1 MSARIRRPVLVVGI
15 LLVAAG
21 YAATKEWEWQAD
33 VDALPLVRVAQEER
47 ADSSIPPD
55 LKWQTAA
62 AAVTVQPEQIFQD

>member
-1 MSARIRRPVLVVGI
+1 MSAGIRRPVLVVGI

-33 VDALPLVRVAQEER
+33 AGALPLVRVAQEEQV
-47 ADSSIPPD
+47 DSSLPLD
-55 LKWQTAA
+55 LKWQT

>member
-15 LLVAAG
+15 LLVAVG

-33 VDALPLVRVAQEER
+33 ADALPLVRVAQEER
-47 ADSSIPPD
+47 ADSSIPRD
-55 LKWQTAA
+55 AIWQT

>member
-1 MSARIRRPVLVVGI
+1 MSVRIRRPVLVVGI

-33 VDALPLVRVAQEER
+33 ADALPLVRVAQEER
-47 ADSSIPPD
+47 VADSSIPRDPS
-55 LKWQTAA
+55 WQT